1 MKGLQITFLI
11 IFSSILSVQAIRHV
25 HLYAYGFEESIL
37 APYEE
42 FFSMKKEIRT
52 EASTDELLA
61 EYEASKETIKQLRDS
76 DPTKNLRQM
85 KQENAELFA
94 RSDAL
99 AKELRQREA
108 RARQLRDI
116 WLFSIAGYVLIGLGS
131 LMYARGYD
139 WVGISLI
146 LPGFQELVWWS
157 APSFSVGG
165 AVQEYHLLLVNKIIL
180 TVIAFVLIYTLWLVS
195 QRKWKKIE
203 GKHT

>member
-11 IFSSILSVQAIRHV
+11 IFGSILSVQAIRHV

-37 APYEE
+37 DSYQE
-42 FFSMKKEIRT
+42 FFGMKMEIQL
-52 EASTDELLA
+52 EASIDELLA
-61 EYEASKETIKQLRDS
+61 EYKASTEKIKQLRDS
-76 DPTKNLRQM
+76 DPTKMLRQM
-85 KQENAELFA
+85 RQENAELFA

-99 AKELRQREA
+99 GKELRQREE

-131 LMYARGYD
+131 LLYARGYD

-157 APSFSVGG
+157 APSFSLGG
-165 AVQEYHLLLVNKIIL
+165 ALQEYHLLLVNKIIL
-180 TVIAFVLIYTLWLVS
+180 TVIAFVLIYTLWFVS
-195 QRKWKKIE
+195 RRKWKL
-203 GKHT
+203 